1 MSYELEK
8 SIGFKVNQT
17 ANKLN
22 NKYTQL
28 LQSFDIAPEQRA
40 TLEIIKYETD
50 VNQTKIANILG
61 KDKTTIS
68 RTLKTLENKNL
79 ITKSPIDKRTNLIQ
93 LTKKGEEVLNES
105 FTNVKEFRKK
115 LTSRFSE
122 DEFNNLITLLEKV
135 ALIVDEELWEKALII
150 YI

>member
-8 SIGFKVNQT
+8 SLGFKINQT

-22 NKYTQL
+22 NKYNQL

-50 VNQTKIANILG
+50 VNQTKIAQILG

-68 RTLKTLENKNL
+68 RTLNTLEKKGFIL
-79 ITKSPIDKRTNLIQ
+79 KSQINKRTNLIE
-93 LTKKGEEVLNES
+93 LSSKGEEILEKS
-105 FTNVKEFRKK
+105 SSLVKEFRKN
-115 LTSRFSE
+115 LASNLNE
-122 DEFNNLITLLEKV
+122 DEINQLFSLLEKV
-135 ALIVDEELWEKALII
+135 VSHLKEEK
-150 YI
+150 

>member
-8 SIGFKVNQT
+8 SIGFKINQT

-22 NKYTQL
+22 NKYNQL
-28 LQSFDIAPEQRA
+28 LQEYDIAPEQRA

-68 RTLKTLENKNL
+68 RTLNTLEKKGF
-79 ITKSPIDKRTNLIQ
+79 ITKSQKDKRTNLIEIT
-93 LTKKGEEVLNES
+93 LKGENILNNS
-105 FTNVKEFRKK
+105 STKVNSFRK
-115 LTSRFSE
+115 
-122 DEFNNLITLLEKV
+122 NLISKLNDDEVVNLILLLEKV
-135 ALIVDEELWEKALII
+135 AFSVEEKI
-150 YI
+150 

>member
-8 SIGFKVNQT
+8 SIGFKINQT

-22 NKYTQL
+22 NKYNQL

-40 TLEIIKYETD
+40 TLEIIKYEAD

-68 RTLKTLENKNL
+68 RTLNTLENKNL
-79 ITKSPIDKRTNLIQ
+79 ITKTQIDKRTNLIQ
-93 LTKKGEEVLNES
+93 LTQKGEDILNNTS
-105 FTNVKEFRKK
+105 SSVKEFRKS
-115 LTSRFSE
+115 LTSELSE
-122 DEFNNLITLLEKV
+122 DELTQLIFLLEKV
-135 ALIVDEELWEKALII
+135 ALSVEKES
-150 YI
+150 